1 MPWYYS
7 KAFAEECDS
16 LLVHGYRL
24 LLVAALDVPEHNVRE
39 SVAVL
44 CVLSLGVLE
53 VCKTCVSYAP
63 VELHV
68 RDDVEGRR
76 HLLLRDAVL
85 HRGSEDEI
93 EYSLDVCVRDL
104 VERRDVSESV
114 GKSLAL
120 DLDELRGVRK
130 LDEVVV
136 EDALVSL
143 SKVEAE

>member
-1 MPWYYS
+1 M
-7 KAFAEECDS
+7 
-16 LLVHGYRL
+16 
-24 LLVAALDVPEHNVRE
+24 
-39 SVAVL
+39 L

-53 VCKTCVSYAP
+53 VCKACVSYTP

-93 EYSLDVCVRDL
+93 KYSLDVCVSDL
-104 VERRDVSESV
+104 VERCDVSESV

-120 DLDELRGVRK
+120 DLDELRGVRE

-143 SKVEAE
+143 GKVETE